1 MYGRDSPQ
9 LPWDSPRRR
18 TTAGGLAGGEVEQT
32 RRFSTG
38 FNYAGM
44 DGSSTSS
51 GSGGF
56 TNVPP
61 GGGGGHSRGASQGGY
76 SSGASGASP
85 GNNGGGERTNR
96 DKVNQIIQAFF
107 MKAAMIII
115 QTRAQ
120 TKPVI
125 SKNGVRKVNKWVCW
139 LSFSYYL
146 LLFYF
151 VFIFFIPLV
160 FEHRLLIPCSLPDC
174 VVQYRA

>member
-18 TTAGGLAGGEVEQT
+18 ATAGGLAGGEIEQT

-61 GGGGGHSRGASQGGY
+61 GGGHSRGASHGGY
-76 SSGASGASP
+76 SSGASGAST

-120 TKPVI
+120 TKPLI
-125 SKNGVRKVNKWVCW
+125 SRNGIRKVNKWVRW
-139 LSFSYYL
+139 LSFSYCL
-146 LLFYF
+146 
-151 VFIFFIPLV
+151 IFFLFFAPLV
-160 FEHRLLIPCSLPDC
+160 FEHRLLIPCFSPGC